1 MFIFTSIQFFIYQYV
16 INLERRLSQLIHLKQ
31 YTFHITLYDAAFFG
45 MLFIGFTFILLLWF
59 TKKANRAA
67 NRFLAIALAVAAL
80 WIARIVAIDIRLVDY
95 APFWSRLPMQFSL
108 ALGPLIYFYVLK
120 ITQPDHKFQR
130 RDMLHFSPLLLEL
143 GAYVLETAE
152 SINTGIA
159 TYDTPIFQ
167 RLNPGLQLL
176 AFVSVTIYL
185 YKCHTLV
192 EGFYQQQKFNGGD
205 RYRHELR
212 WLHRLIIAFGMLW
225 LLWTPFVAIDYFFFN
240 YQLGTQAYYPLYFLL
255 VLMIVWIA
263 TSAFLRPEIGLQQD
277 ATVPILKP
285 MLPAE
290 LRQKGSWLKK
300 VVKENR
306 YYQDPELTLNSLAEK
321 LSLTTHELSRIINTV
336 LKKSFNDFI
345 NEYRVQDATRKMQ
358 DPAFDHLTLLG
369 IAFESGFN
377 SQSSF
382 NRIFKQTTG
391 KSPVEYKNEL
401 KKEYPSY
408 NLRSQQQIAKVIS
421 SPETTPKWFREKLN
435 RNYMFKNYFKIARRN
450 LMRNKSYAAIN
461 ITGLAVGIAVCMVIF
476 IIIQYQTSFDNF
488 HSKKDRIYRVLT
500 EYHHAESAEISYGKD
515 LPFPWPA
522 GLKTSFPQIEQVAP
536 IFASQNDQL
545 LIVDHNGNTEKK
557 FKEARGLF
565 FTEPSF
571 FKIFDFPLIA
581 GTYESL
587 KDPNN
592 VLLTK
597 ETAEKYFGDWK
608 LAMGKTIKLQVG
620 GFMFEHGTDVV
631 TVSGILATIPA
642 NSDFQL
648 KVVVSY
654 GTGFTG
660 SYLASSTDWNTTVSN
675 YGCYILLPP
684 NTSIDSFNQQLRAYS
699 RKVESAGNNDS
710 HIAQPLSAVHYDAQ
724 VGNYSNKT
732 ISHQL
737 LNVLWVIA
745 AFILLIACVNFINL
759 STAQAVNR
767 AKEVGVRKVLG
778 SNKSQ
783 LQTQFLVET
792 FLIVIIA
799 VLLAAAITMVALPS
813 VGNLLELSLSFNIFS
828 NPAIILFLLT
838 VTIVVTALAG
848 FYPSIVLSRFN
859 PVNALKSKLASNANG
874 ISLRRGLVVFQFI
887 VAQVLIIGTLIIVK
901 QMNYFMDQPLGFDK
915 DAVINVPFRIDTTLS
930 SKLDYVKRQL
940 LSLNGVQTVSLS
952 DNTPVENGNDTWST
966 VKFDHA
972 VKESDFKVITKF
984 ADEGYVPTYK
994 LPLIAGRNLQPSQMT
1009 REFLVNE
1016 SLVKSLGLKRS
1027 EDIIGKEISIWN
1039 GLIKC
1044 PVVGVLK
1051 DFNDRSFRN
1060 KVAPLVITTDA
1071 AMYNQ
1076 LAIKLGTTSMS
1087 ATLQSI
1093 KKIFDQAYPDFV
1105 YQYKFLDEKIAGFY
1119 KQENQ
1124 LSQLYKIFAAIAI
1137 FLSCLGLYGL
1147 ASFMAVQRVKE
1158 VGIRKVLGASA
1169 GNIVYLFSKEFIIL
1183 IAVAFAIAT
1192 PIAWYYMHQW
1202 LQDYVYRINI
1212 SWWLFAIGGL
1222 ASIFIALA
1230 TISFQAVKAAVAN
1243 PVKSL
1248 RNE

>member
-1 MFIFTSIQFFIYQYV
+1 MRS
-16 INLERRLSQLIHLKQ
+16 

-59 TKKANRAA
+59 TKKANRQA

-80 WIARIVAIDIRLVDY
+80 WIAWIVAVDIHLADY
-95 APFWSRLPMQFSL
+95 MPFWSRLPMQFSL

-120 ITQPDHKFQR
+120 ITQPEHKFQR
-130 RDMLHFSPLLLEL
+130 KDLLHFSPLLLEL
-143 GAYVLETAE
+143 GAYALETVQ
-152 SINTGIA
+152 SINTGAA
-159 TYDTPIFQ
+159 TYNTLVFL
-167 RLNPGLQLL
+167 RLNPVLQLL
-176 AFVSVTIYL
+176 AFVSVIVYL
-185 YKCHTLV
+185 YKCHTLI

-212 WLHRLIIAFGMLW
+212 WLHRLLIGFGMLW
-225 LLWTPFVAIDYFFFN
+225 LLWTPFIAIDYFFYN
-240 YQLGTQAYYPLYFLL
+240 YQLGAQAYYPLYFLL
-255 VLMIVWIA
+255 VVMIVWIA
-263 TSAFLRPEIGLQQD
+263 ARAFLRPEIGSQQN
-277 ATVPILKP
+277 AVPILKP
-285 MLPAE
+285 LLPAE
-290 LRQKGSWLKK
+290 LRQKGIWLKK
-300 VVKENR
+300 AVKENR
-306 YYQDPELTLNSLAEK
+306 YYQDPELSLSSLAEK
-321 LSLTTHELSRIINTV
+321 LGLTTHELSRIINAV
-336 LKKSFNDFI
+336 LKKSFSDFI
-345 NEYRVQDATRKMQ
+345 NEYRVQDAARKMQ
-358 DPAFDHLTLLG
+358 DPAFDHITLLG

-401 KKEYPSY
+401 KKEFPSY
-408 NLRSQQQIAKVIS
+408 NLRSQQPIATVIS
-421 SPETTPKWFREKLN
+421 SSETTPKWSQDKLN
-435 RNYMFKNYFKIARRN
+435 RNYMFRNYFKIARRN

-461 ITGLAVGIAVCMVIF
+461 ITGLAVGVAVCMVIF
-476 IIIQYQTSFDNF
+476 IIIQFQTGFDSF

-500 EYHHAESAEISYGKD
+500 EYHHEGSATVSYGKD
-515 LPFPWPA
+515 LPFPIPL
-522 GLKTSFPQIEQVAP
+522 GLKTAFPQLEVAP

-545 LIVDHNGNTEKK
+545 LIVDNKGNTQKA
-557 FKEARGLF
+557 FKESRGVF
-565 FTEPSF
+565 FTSPAF

-581 GTYESL
+581 GTFESL

-597 ETAEKYFGDWK
+597 EIAEKYFGDWK
-608 LAMGKTIKLQVG
+608 SAMGKTIKLQVG

-631 TVSGILATIPA
+631 TVSGILQTIPA

-648 KVVVSY
+648 KAVVSY

-660 SYLASSTDWNTTVSN
+660 DYLASSTDWNTTVPD

-684 NTSIDSFNQQLRAYS
+684 NVPVDNFNQQLRDYS
-699 RKVESAGNNDS
+699 RKVESPANHDS
-710 HIAQPLSAVHYDAQ
+710 HIAQPLSAVHYDTA
-724 VGNYSNKT
+724 VGNYSNQT

-737 LNVLWVIA
+737 LNVLWLIA

-783 LQTQFLVET
+783 LQIQFLVET

-799 VLLAAAITMVALPS
+799 VLLAAGITIAALPS
-813 VGNLLELSLSFNIFS
+813 VSNLLELSLSFNIFA
-828 NPAIILFLLT
+828 NPAIVLFLLI

-859 PVNALKSKLASNANG
+859 PVNALKSKLTANSNG

-887 VAQVLIIGTLIIVK
+887 IAQVLIIGTLIIVK

-915 DAVINVPFRIDTTLS
+915 DAVINVPFRIDTTLA

-940 LSLNGVQTVSLS
+940 LSVNGVQTVSLS
-952 DNTPVENGNDTWST
+952 DHTPVENGNDTWST

-972 VKESDFKVITKF
+972 VKESDFKAITKF
-984 ADEGYVPTYK
+984 ADDEYVPTYK

-1009 REFLVNE
+1009 KEFLVNE
-1016 SLVKSLGLKRS
+1016 SLVKSLGLKRP

-1039 GLIKC
+1039 DQIKC

-1060 KVAPLVITTDA
+1060 EVAPLLITTDA

-1076 LAIKLGTTSMS
+1076 LAIKLGTASMS
-1087 ATLQSI
+1087 STLQSI
-1093 KKIFDQAYPDFV
+1093 KKIFDQTYPDFV
-1105 YQYKFLDEKIAGFY
+1105 YQYKFLDEKIANFY

-1169 GNIVYLFSKEFIIL
+1169 GSIVYLFSKEFVAL
-1183 IAVAFAIAT
+1183 IAIAFAIAT

-1202 LQDYVYRINI
+1202 LQDYVYRIHI
-1212 SWWLFAIGGL
+1212 SWWLFAAGGL
-1222 ASIFIALA
+1222 ASIVIALA
-1230 TISFQAVKAAVAN
+1230 TISFQAVKAALAN

-1248 RNE
+1248 RSE